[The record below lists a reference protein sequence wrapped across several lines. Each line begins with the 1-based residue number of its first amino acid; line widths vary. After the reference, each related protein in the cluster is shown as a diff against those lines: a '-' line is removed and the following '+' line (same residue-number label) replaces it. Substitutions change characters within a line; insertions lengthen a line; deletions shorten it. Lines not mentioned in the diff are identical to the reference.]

1 MLIGIP
7 AFNEEKMIG
16 EVIKSLPKKIKGVSR
31 IDILVVDDGSS
42 DKTGIVAKK
51 YKVKILQHII
61 NRGLGGA
68 LKTIFA
74 YAKMKSYDILVTFD
88 ADGQHNP
95 KDLAKLT
102 KPIIEGNSEIVIGT
116 RWTNKN
122 KVPLSRIII
131 NKIANAV
138 TYFLYGVMST
148 DSQSGLRVFG
158 KKAINTISLQND
170 GMEVSSE
177 IFKEIH
183 RNKLNFC
190 EVPII
195 PVYTDYSISK
205 GQRLSDAPNIVIQL
219 VIRLLS

>member
-16 EVIKSLPKKIKGVSR
+16 EVIKSLPKKIKGINHV
-31 IDILVVDDGSS
+31 DILVVDDGST
-42 DKTGIVAKK
+42 DKTGLIAKK
-51 YKVKILQHII
+51 YKIKTLQHII

-74 YAKMKSYDILVTFD
+74 YARMKSYDILVTFD

-95 KDLAKLT
+95 EDLDRLT
-102 KPIIEGNSEIVIGT
+102 KPIINRRTDIVIGT
-116 RWTNKN
+116 RWANKS
-122 KVPLSRIII
+122 KVPLSRIIV
-131 NKIANAV
+131 NKIANAA
-138 TYFLYGVMST
+138 TYFLYGVISS
-148 DSQSGLRVFG
+148 DSQSGFRVFG
-158 KKAINTISLQND
+158 KKAINKISLQND

-183 RNKLNFC
+183 KNKLNFR

-195 PVYTDYSISK
+195 PVYTNYSISK
-205 GQRLSDAPNIVIQL
+205 GQKLSNAPNIVIQL
-219 VIRLLS
+219 LIRLLS